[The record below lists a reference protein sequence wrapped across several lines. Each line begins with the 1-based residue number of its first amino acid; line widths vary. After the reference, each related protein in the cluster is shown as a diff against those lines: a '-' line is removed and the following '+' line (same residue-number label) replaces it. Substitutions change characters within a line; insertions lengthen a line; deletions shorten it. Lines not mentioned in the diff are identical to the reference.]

1 MASWPV
7 WASLAANAFLFCAK
21 LLVWEQARS
30 LAVAASLLDSTL
42 DLLAQAALAFAA
54 HGAQRPDSRYPV
66 GKARLEASAVV
77 VVSCVFAVGAATV
90 ATHCVERLSK
100 GKNAKV
106 PHIQTN
112 DFVLLTLV
120 VVVKLVLFVV
130 CFGFLRR
137 QKKADPQGSLSPALT
152 AITADHAADVLTN
165 AAALLAACLASP
177 PFRLNTHT
185 SRPNTHTTLQRLAD
199 PVGGLCISLFVLLG
213 WSWQAWHT
221 ICKLVGVRCS
231 REKYDTIKTV
241 IETFREELL
250 CEENL
255 SEALHDDAYLYD
267 AYPPSPKS
275 SVTNPGFAIDTIRAY
290 HGGEN
295 VVVEVEIV
303 MPATTML
310 LEAHVRIAR
319 FPNPDTLFAHTRLT
333 LFVHNHRTWGCACS

>member
-1 MASWPV
+1 M
-7 WASLAANAFLFCAK
+7 
-21 LLVWEQARS
+21 
-30 LAVAASLLDSTL
+30 
-42 DLLAQAALAFAA
+42 
-54 HGAQRPDSRYPV
+54 
-66 GKARLEASAVV
+66 
-77 VVSCVFAVGAATV
+77 
-90 ATHCVERLSK
+90 
-100 GKNAKV
+100 
-106 PHIQTN
+106 
-112 DFVLLTLV
+112 
-120 VVVKLVLFVV
+120 
-130 CFGFLRR
+130 
-137 QKKADPQGSLSPALT
+137 
-152 AITADHAADVLTN
+152 
-165 AAALLAACLASP
+165 
-177 PFRLNTHT
+177 
-185 SRPNTHTTLQRLAD
+185 
-199 PVGGLCISLFVLLG
+199 GGLCISLFVLLG

-275 SVTNPGFAIDTIRAY
+275 SVTNPGFAIDTMRAY

-303 MPATTML
+303 MPATTTL

-333 LFVHNHRTWGCACS
+333 LFVHNHRTWGYACS